1 MINELQNFYLTQEEP
16 NSSCLW
22 VLRKIILNQHT
33 QISEARKY
41 GMPCFI
47 YNKKAICYLWTDKKT
62 KEPYILFVDGQ
73 HLSHDQLET
82 GNRSRM
88 KILRINPNQ
97 DIPLQTITDI
107 ITAVLGLHTK

>member
-1 MINELQNFYLTQEEP
+1 MINELQNFYQTQEES

-22 VLRKIILNQHT
+22 ALRTIILNQHA
-33 QISEARKY
+33 QISEVRKY

-47 YNKKAICYLWTDKKT
+47 YNKKAICYLWIDKKT
-62 KEPYILFVDGQ
+62 KAPYILFVDGQ
-73 HLSHDQLET
+73 QLTHPQLET

-88 KILRINPNQ
+88 KILHVNPHQ

-107 ITAVLGLHTK
+107 MTAALGLHIK